1 MSSNVKTPVAATHG
15 VDPYVARTGLRA
27 YSNAHDW
34 AAIVGHIQAGNEA
47 GILELYSVLN
57 RGILHYL
64 TRQLGSQEAEDRLH
78 ETLLIV
84 ISAIR
89 EGKLR
94 EPQRIM
100 GFVRTVAQRQVMA
113 HIEGAV
119 RRRRAEGEL
128 APDCEVVDQQ
138 WSPEETAIIRQ
149 RAELL
154 TCVLQEMSTN
164 QREILQRIYLG
175 EESPEE
181 ICQKMS
187 LTAIQFRLAK
197 SRAKAAFSI
206 RGRLALRE
214 PPSVRDGAARCS
226 HNG

>member
-1 MSSNVKTPVAATHG
+1 MSDNIKTPVAATHG
-15 VDPYVARTGLRA
+15 VDPYVAPTGLRA
-27 YSNAHDW
+27 NSHTHDW
-34 AAIVGHIQAGNEA
+34 AAIVAHIQAGQEA

-57 RGILHYL
+57 RGIRHYL
-64 TRQLGSQEAEDRLH
+64 TRQLGSQDAEDRLH

-89 EGKLR
+89 DGKVR

-119 RRRRAEGEL
+119 RRRHAEGEL
-128 APDCEVVDQQ
+128 APECEVMDQQ
-138 WSPEETAIIRQ
+138 WSPEETAIIHQ

-154 TCVLQEMSTN
+154 TCVLQQMSTN
-164 QREILQRIYLG
+164 QREILQRFYLG
-175 EESPEE
+175 EESPQE

-187 LTAIQFRLAK
+187 LTATQFRLAK
-197 SRAKAAFSI
+197 SRAKAAFSKSCLSYQ
-206 RGRLALRE
+206 RPAYDRLRSERRTSTA
-214 PPSVRDGAARCS
+214 
-226 HNG
+226 